1 MTEAVDQ
8 MMGQAVER
16 GIFPSATL
24 LVANK
29 ETILHHKSYGKAR
42 TDTCFDIAS
51 LTKPIATAT
60 LAMEFVQEG
69 LLKLEDTTYQW
80 LGGAR
85 DPFHRKMTVA
95 HLLSHTSGLPAWK
108 PFYRELP
115 IDQIGT
121 PAGKQHIV
129 LSCLQEPIFSEPGFQ
144 CVYSDLG
151 YILLGEILEQAG
163 SASLDVL
170 FQNRIAGP
178 LGLKD
183 TFFNKVM
190 GRSMVHGPR
199 STVQHR
205 RFTPTED
212 CPWRGHVLHGEV
224 HDQNAFA
231 MGGVA
236 GHAGLFSTAGD
247 IHKFVTELLK
257 CYRSE
262 SNWLAQNTV
271 QTFIDQK
278 VAPVSASGGA
288 TFWSTIKQAGTYVL
302 GWDTPTFGSSSA
314 GRYFS
319 PHSIG
324 HLGYTGCSIWIDLD
338 KDFSV
343 ILLTNRIN
351 PSTTNEKI
359 KAFRPRIHD
368 LCWKEF

>member
-1 MTEAVDQ
+1 MTEAIDQ
-8 MMGQAVER
+8 MMEQAVER
-16 GIFPSATL
+16 GVFPAATL

-95 HLLSHTSGLPAWK
+95 HLLSHTSGMPAWK

-170 FQNRIAGP
+170 FQNRIAAP

-183 TFFNKVM
+183 TFFVRTV
-190 GRSMVHGPR
+190 GSSVFGLQSSVHK
-199 STVQHR
+199 R
-205 RFTPTED
+205 RFAPTED

-224 HDQNAFA
+224 HDQNCYA

-247 IHKFVTELLK
+247 IHKFVAELLK
-257 CYRSE
+257 CYRGE
-262 SNWLAQNTV
+262 SDWLSSDIVKQFTDE
-271 QTFIDQK
+271 QRG
-278 VAPVSASGGA
+278 PSLRSG
-288 TFWSTIKQAGTYVL
+288 SNTYVF
-302 GWDTPTFGSSSA
+302 GWDTPTFGSSTS
-314 GRYFS
+314 GT
-319 PHSIG
+319 G
-324 HLGYTGCSIWIDLD
+324 HRHQNYG
-338 KDFSV
+338 
-343 ILLTNRIN
+343 
-351 PSTTNEKI
+351 
-359 KAFRPRIHD
+359 
-368 LCWKEF
+368 

>member
-60 LAMEFVQEG
+60 FAMEFVQEG

-163 SASLDVL
+163 SAFLDVL
-170 FQNRIAGP
+170 FQNRIAKP

-205 RFTPTED
+205 RFAPTED
-212 CPWRGHVLHGEV
+212 CPWRGHVLHDEV

-247 IHKFVTELLK
+247 IHKFVAELLK
-257 CYRSE
+257 CYHGE
-262 SNWLAQNTV
+262 STWLSQN
-271 QTFIDQK
+271 I
-278 VAPVSASGGA
+278 
-288 TFWSTIKQAGTYVL
+288 IKIFVDFPYGTKNEERRTPNTYVL
-302 GWDTPTFGSSSA
+302 
-314 GRYFS
+314 R
-319 PHSIG
+319 
-324 HLGYTGCSIWIDLD
+324 L
-338 KDFSV
+338 
-343 ILLTNRIN
+343 
-351 PSTTNEKI
+351 
-359 KAFRPRIHD
+359 
-368 LCWKEF
+368 